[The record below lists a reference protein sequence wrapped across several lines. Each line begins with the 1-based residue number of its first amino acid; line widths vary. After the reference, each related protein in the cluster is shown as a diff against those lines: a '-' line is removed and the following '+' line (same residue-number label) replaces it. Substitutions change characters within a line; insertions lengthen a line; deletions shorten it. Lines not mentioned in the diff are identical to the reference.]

1 MSMKGKPGAQPIII
15 DTNALVMQMEYRIDF
30 EGELMA
36 LLGNFEIIIPTTV
49 IHELKNIKAK
59 HTKAALKIAQRY
71 RTVESVKSGD
81 EAIISLALKLNA
93 IVLTNDRELRRRLI
107 DLGQKVIYIRQ
118 RSYLAMDVP

>member
-1 MSMKGKPGAQPIII
+1 MTMKGKSGAQPVII
-15 DTNALVMQMEYRIDF
+15 DTNALVMQVEYRIDF
-30 EGELMA
+30 EGELTA
-36 LLGNFEIIIPTTV
+36 LLGSFEILIPTTV
-49 IHELKNIKAK
+49 HHELKNIKAK
-59 HTKAALKIAQRY
+59 HSKTALKIAQRY

-118 RSYLAMDVP
+118 RSYLAMEVP